1 VQRRKGADVSPFQHL
16 LIVFSFP
23 EFHINFYSAAT
34 HFCTVLPLFLNLL
47 SRAAGKLAFLFLDMT
62 AGTRRKALQ
71 MAQTSTKGGAGHS
84 SCVLAAVAMSATL
97 QPSDF
102 VLKHKL
108 LK

>member
-1 VQRRKGADVSPFQHL
+1 
-16 LIVFSFP
+16 
-23 EFHINFYSAAT
+23 
-34 HFCTVLPLFLNLL
+34 
-47 SRAAGKLAFLFLDMT
+47 
-62 AGTRRKALQ
+62 